1 MALHGVWG
9 WEFVI
14 LPCNDPAV
22 CPCALRAAG
31 GATTWQSASLG
42 APGHSPAM
50 SCRKNQVVF
59 YGKILLIKKQSQWTK
74 RSVNL
79 NFIFLFHY
87 PRDTMF
93 NTQTPKQSWPP
104 HVHHLLPNTQQP
116 LVWRERWGHTVEFR
130 NANSTFM
137 LPSNQGCCVTTA
149 REWGQLS

>member
-1 MALHGVWG
+1 MTMALHGVWG

-59 YGKILLIKKQSQWTK
+59 YGKILLIKKQP
-74 RSVNL
+74 VN
-79 NFIFLFHY
+79 
-87 PRDTMF
+87 
-93 NTQTPKQSWPP
+93 KQECEFQFYFPAS
-104 HVHHLLPNTQQP
+104 LPQRYN
-116 LVWRERWGHTVEFR
+116 V
-130 NANSTFM
+130 
-137 LPSNQGCCVTTA
+137 
-149 REWGQLS
+149 